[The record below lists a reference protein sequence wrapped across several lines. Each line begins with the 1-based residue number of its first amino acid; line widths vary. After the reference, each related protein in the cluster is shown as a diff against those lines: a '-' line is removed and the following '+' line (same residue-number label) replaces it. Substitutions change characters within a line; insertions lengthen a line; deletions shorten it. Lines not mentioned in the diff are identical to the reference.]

1 MYGLSQF
8 TMEPPKHPPKT
19 NAASKADGN
28 NLLTNFFKRGRRV
41 RPKRVAN
48 LAGDVIAVARKR
60 RKPGPAPKQ
69 PKKPPPKTRPET
81 SRPPKATTTKVKL

>member
-8 TMEPPKHPPKT
+8 TMVPPNQPPKT
-19 NAASKADGN
+19 IAAEKSYGN
-28 NLLTNFFKRGRRV
+28 TLLTDFFNRGRLG

-69 PKKPPPKTRPET
+69 PEKPPPRLYVGFGSKSTW
-81 SRPPKATTTKVKL
+81 VL